1 MTRFVLI
8 PGSGGSAW
16 YWSRVAPLLVAAG
29 HEARPVDLPG
39 DDETAGIREYADL
52 VVRAAENGDDVVL
65 VAQSM
70 GGFTA
75 PLACEQIPV
84 AGLTFVNAMI
94 PVPGETAGKW
104 WANVGALAERERA
117 AEAGG
122 YSRDFDLATY
132 FLHDVPPEVAA
143 EGEPFQRPEAE
154 IGFAQPCDFTAWPA
168 VPIRVLAGANDRFFP
183 VAFQRRVAEERL
195 GVTADALPGGHLIAL
210 SNPTGVANYLL
221 G

>member
-1 MTRFVLI
+1 MTCFVLI
-8 PGSGGSAW
+8 PGSGGTAW

-39 DDETAGIREYADL
+39 DDEAAGIREYADL
-52 VVRAAENGDDVVL
+52 VVRTAQDGDDVVL

-75 PLACEQIPV
+75 ALVCEQISV

-94 PVPGETAGKW
+94 PVPGETAGEW
-104 WANVGALAERERA
+104 WANVDAVAERGRA
-117 AEAGG
+117 AGAGG

-154 IGFAQPCDFTAWPA
+154 IAFAQSCDFTAWPA
-168 VPIRVLAGANDRFFP
+168 VPIRVLAGADDRFFP
-183 VAFQRRVAEERL
+183 VAFQRRVAEQRL
-195 GVTADALPGGHLIAL
+195 GVSADALPGGHLLAL
-210 SNPTGVANYLL
+210 SNPSGVADYLI

>member
-1 MTRFVLI
+1 
-8 PGSGGSAW
+8 
-16 YWSRVAPLLVAAG
+16 
-29 HEARPVDLPG
+29 VDLPG

-52 VVRAAENGDDVVL
+52 VVRAAEDGDEVVL

-75 PLACEQIPV
+75 PLVCERIPV

-94 PVPGETAGKW
+94 PVPGETAGEW
-104 WANVGALAERERA
+104 WANVDALAERERA

-122 YSRDFDLATY
+122 YSRDFDLTTY

-154 IGFAQPCDFTAWPA
+154 VGFAQPCDFTAWPA

>member
-1 MTRFVLI
+1 MTCFVLI
-8 PGSGGSAW
+8 PGSGGTAW
-16 YWSRVAPLLVAAG
+16 YWNRVAPLLMAAG

-52 VVRAAENGDDVVL
+52 VVPTAQDGDDVVL

-75 PLACEQIPV
+75 ALVCEQISV

-94 PVPGETAGKW
+94 PDPGETAGDW
-104 WANVGALAERERA
+104 WADVDAVAERER
-117 AEAGG
+117 
-122 YSRDFDLATY
+122 
-132 FLHDVPPEVAA
+132 
-143 EGEPFQRPEAE
+143 
-154 IGFAQPCDFTAWPA
+154 WPA
-168 VPIRVLAGANDRFFP
+168 VPIRVLAGTDDRFFP
-183 VAFQRRVAEERL
+183 VAFQRRVAEQRL

-221 G
+221 S

>member
-1 MTRFVLI
+1 MTCFVLI
-8 PGSGGSAW
+8 PGSGGTAW

-52 VVRAAENGDDVVL
+52 VVRTAQDGDDVVL

-75 PLACEQIPV
+75 ALVCEQISV

-94 PVPGETAGKW
+94 PDPGETAGEW
-104 WANVGALAERERA
+104 WASVDAVAERERA
-117 AEAGG
+117 ADAGG

-132 FLHDVPPEVAA
+132 FLHDVRPEVAA
-143 EGEPFQRPEAE
+143 EGEQPASDPD
-154 IGFAQPCDFTAWPA
+154 FAAFRRLT
-168 VPIRVLAGANDRFFP
+168 LAGKPKKVIR
-183 VAFQRRVAEERL
+183 
-195 GVTADALPGGHLIAL
+195 IAL
-210 SNPTGVANYLL
+210 AHKLLVRLNAKARDVRRAIANPA
-221 G
+221 